1 MANDGDV
8 RPIVVVSRCLGFDA
22 CRYNGQNI
30 RDGFVE
36 KLGERVEYRTVCPEV
51 AIGLGVPRD
60 PVRIVEEGE
69 YLRLFQPATGR
80 DVTQAMRSFCDE
92 FLSSLEAVDG
102 FILKNRSPSC
112 GPGDVKIYRSAGKE
126 AAARRGSGFFGQ
138 AVHDRF
144 GALPLEDEG
153 RLRNFTIRE
162 HFLTALFARA
172 RFRKMRG
179 RNTMNALVKYHTAN
193 KLLFMAYNQAKLRR
207 MGQIVANHDKL
218 PTESVLSHYDAAL
231 GELLSK
237 PPRFT
242 AMINVL
248 YHAFGGLSEKLGSEE
263 KRFFLNTVEEYR
275 DERVPLSVLLRII
288 EAWSLG
294 QGNDYLLDQTLLTPF
309 PRQLVDIT
317 DSGKGRKI

>member
-1 MANDGDV
+1 
-8 RPIVVVSRCLGFDA
+8 
-22 CRYNGQNI
+22 
-30 RDGFVE
+30 
-36 KLGERVEYRTVCPEV
+36 
-51 AIGLGVPRD
+51 
-60 PVRIVEEGE
+60 VRIVEEGE
-69 YLRLFQPATGR
+69 ALRLFQPATGR

-92 FLSSLEAVDG
+92 FLSGLENVDG

-112 GPGDVKIYRSAGKE
+112 GPGDVKIYRSSAKE
-126 AAARRGSGFFGQ
+126 AAVRRGSGFFGQ

-144 GALPLEDEG
+144 GARPQEDEG

-172 RFRKMRG
+172 RFRKVRG
-179 RNTMNALVKYHTAN
+179 ENTMGALVAYHSVN
-193 KLLFMAYNQAKLRR
+193 KLLFMAYNQAKLRQ
-207 MGQIVANHDKL
+207 MGRIVANHDKL
-218 PTESVLSHYDAAL
+218 PPDSVMSLYDTAL

-248 YHAFGGLSEKLGSEE
+248 YHAFGGLSDSLGSEE

-294 QGNDYLLDQTLLTPF
+294 VGNSYLLDQTLLAPF
-309 PRQLVDIT
+309 PRELVEIT
-317 DSGKGRKI
+317 DSGKGRKL